1 MPYSDTELEKMAD
14 FYAAHGVAYLPRLV
28 EQPWVPRLLAEI
40 DAAAARAGQTHPDSV
55 VTYGAGPGR
64 MTIRWLWR
72 ESPLLRDFMTDPALG
87 EVVARV
93 IRSSKVRFWYDN
105 TFIHHGGT
113 DGAGTP
119 WHHDVAAFPL
129 KGTQNPSLWLAL
141 TAADETT
148 STLQC
153 IDGSHK
159 DRIQY
164 RPPPNP
170 GQENRPDDPGF
181 ADLPD
186 IDAMLAEKKLKALWW
201 RVEPGDALLIHPYTL
216 HGAAGNTV
224 PGRRRVSLTTRWAG
238 DDVVWGPDR
247 YSMKVPGMDIRAVQP
262 GTPPEGEFFPLVW
275 AA

>member
-1 MPYSDTELEKMAD
+1 VPYSNAELEKMAD
-14 FYAAHGVAYLPRLV
+14 FYAEHGVAYLPRLA
-28 EQPWVPRLLAEI
+28 EQSWVPRLLAEI
-40 DAAAARAGQTHPDSV
+40 DAAAERAKAPAPDSV
-55 VTYGAGPGR
+55 VTYGAGAGR

-72 ESPLLRDFMTDPALG
+72 ESPLLQEFMLNPALG

-105 TFIHHGGT
+105 TFIHEGST

-153 IDGSHK
+153 IDGSHN

-164 RPPPNP
+164 RPPANP
-170 GQENRPDDPGF
+170 GQEDRPADVGF

-186 IDAMLAEKKLKALWW
+186 IDALVAQEKLKSLWW
-201 RVEPGDALLIHPYTL
+201 KVEPGDALLIHPFTL

-224 PGRRRVSLTTRWAG
+224 MGRRRVSLTTRWAG

-247 YSMKVPGMDIRAVQP
+247 YSMKVPGMDINNVER
-262 GTPPEGEFFPLVW
+262 GTPPEGELFPLVW